1 MQSLG
6 GSRAVIALA
15 AKVLVVVALVAA
27 VPLLYF
33 QPFGARHHPTVE
45 IHDDAGV
52 LQVAPLQEQLEDL
65 KFREEVDL
73 AVLTLP
79 RVGANDNFNRA
90 VLEWAR
96 ANQPDWISSTNSNY
110 WADGLVILAVSPD
123 GRWVGVY
130 FGEDVKV
137 DLPIQEDIQEA
148 GKDAFR
154 SADWAGGIQDMAD
167 KAADVVGR
175 AVQPTVGT
183 LVLPMLGAAGGVGWL
198 IVLSGARKKGRASF
212 AAAQRHYSSVTN
224 DWDATEVMARTI
236 PEDEPYGAQV
246 LARFEWF
253 QKQYHELTTAFNDF
267 GTPRGAAWYSTR
279 MSRKAADLQRRASE
293 IDSMDDTIA
302 HTSALL
308 TMSSTWAAAWDN
320 ELGPIHED
328 LGSLEELCDTVDE
341 RDVGVSTGEERTW
354 IRYQRQALAAMTV
367 ELGEGRRTPS
377 SALDALDT
385 VADQVRE
392 RARALAKRAIN
403 ADDSAYAASR
413 REVYRNKTDDWGSGV
428 VYTGSWGSMGQGG
441 SYSPASTIRINP
453 SSPGATAAGLPGS
466 SARFEPVAGLV
477 TGYSSASS
485 YTPTSASSS
494 GGGGGS
500 YGGGSGGFSGAGS
513 SSHF

>member
-15 AKVLVVVALVAA
+15 TKVLIVAALVAA

-45 IHDDAGV
+45 IHDEAGV

-79 RVGANDNFNRA
+79 DDGIDNFNLT

-96 ANQPDWISSTNSNY
+96 ANQPDWISAKDANY

-123 GRWVGVY
+123 GRWVGTY

-154 SADWAGGIQDMAD
+154 SADWAGGVQDMAD

-175 AVQPTVGT
+175 PFQVTLST
-183 LVLPMLGAAGGVGWL
+183 LVLPMLGAVGGLGWL
-198 IVLSGARKKGRASF
+198 LALVSARNKGRDSF
-212 AAAQRHYSSVTN
+212 AAAQRHYSSVTT
-224 DWDATEVMARTI
+224 DWDATEVLARTI
-236 PEDEPYGAQV
+236 PDDEPHGAQV

-253 QKQYHELTTAFNDF
+253 QKQYHELTAAFNDF
-267 GTPRGAAWYSTR
+267 GTPRGAAWYNTR
-279 MSRKAADLQRRASE
+279 MSRKAADLKRRASE
-293 IDSMDDTIA
+293 LDSLDDTIA

-308 TMSSTWAAAWDN
+308 TMSSTWAEAWDN

-341 RDVGVSTGEERTW
+341 RGVGVSTGEERTW
-354 IRYQRQALAAMTV
+354 IRYQRQTLAAMTA

-377 SALDALDT
+377 SALDALDA

-392 RARALAKRAIN
+392 RARALANRAID
-403 ADDSAYAASR
+403 ADDSAYAAER
-413 REVYRNKTDDWGSGV
+413 REAYRDDADLWGSGV
-428 VYTGSWGSMGQGG
+428 VYTGSWGRGGQGG

-466 SARFEPVAGLV
+466 ATRFEPVAGLV

-485 YTPTSASSS
+485 YTPSSSSSSS
-494 GGGGGS
+494 GGGSS
-500 YGGGSGGFSGAGS
+500 YGGGGGGFSGAGS
-513 SSHF
+513 SSRF